1 MARAATIAL
10 AIPVMAV
17 ATIIALVVWIGRR

>member
-1 MARAATIAL
+1 MAHAATIAL

-17 ATIIALVVWIGRR
+17 AAIIALVVWIGRR